1 MSKSRSRFSPQ
12 KALRVLGCL
21 VLASTLPALTLSA
34 SAAPPER
41 SVRPALKRGDSGDA
55 VRILQHLLNET
66 RRSQGADRIG
76 SDGAF
81 GPQTE
86 SALRAFQRAAGLN
99 SVGQATPRTW
109 SALLRLQR
117 RAPLGRIDPT
127 APLGSERYRLG
138 NSGAK
143 DVGVHLLPEL
153 EVVKGR
159 RTRPLLFAAKFA
171 IDADG
176 AGDAW
181 KSDPWGQAETSLQW
195 GGGRSL
201 NPTKTPFYVLP
212 IGFDKAYPGVQLG
225 DFAAVIYRGKVAF
238 ALFGDRGP
246 REKIGEGSIAL
257 AEELGINAD
266 PRKGGVSSGVLWIVF
281 PGSGNRRPVGN
292 EVITRRGRELF
303 QAAGGVLR

>member
-1 MSKSRSRFSPQ
+1 MAPRR
-12 KALRVLGCL
+12 
-21 VLASTLPALTLSA
+21 TLQALTCLLLALGLSA

-41 SVRPALKRGDSGDA
+41 AVRPLLKRGDTGDS

-66 RRSQGADRIG
+66 RRGQGADGIG

-86 SALRAFQRAAGLN
+86 GALQAFQRAAGLQAL
-99 SVGQATPRTW
+99 GQSTPRTW
-109 SALLRLQR
+109 RALLRAQR
-117 RAPLGRIDPT
+117 RGPLGRIDLT
-127 APLGSERYRLG
+127 APVGEVTYRLG
-138 NSGAK
+138 NSGDK
-143 DVGVHLLPEL
+143 DVAIHRLPAQ
-153 EVVKGR
+153 EVVSGR

-176 AGDAW
+176 DGDAW

-212 IGFDKAYPGVQLG
+212 IGFDKAYPGVKLG

-246 REKIGEGSIAL
+246 REKIGEGSILL

-266 PRKGGVSSGVLWIVF
+266 PRRGGVSSGVLWIVF
-281 PGSGNRRPVGN
+281 PGSGNRRPVAN

-303 QAAGGVLR
+303 RAAGGVLR

>member
-1 MSKSRSRFSPQ
+1 MAPRQIR
-12 KALRVLGCL
+12 
-21 VLASTLPALTLSA
+21 LASLSLLLALGLTA

-41 SVRPALKRGDSGDA
+41 PVRPVLSKGDRGDS

-66 RRSQGADRIG
+66 RRSQGLKRIG

-86 SALRAFQRAAGLN
+86 SALRAFQRAAGLRPG
-99 SVGQATPRTW
+99 GQSSPKTW
-109 SALLRLQR
+109 RALLRAQR
-117 RAPLGRIDPT
+117 RGPLGRIDLT
-127 APLGSERYRLG
+127 APVGAARYRLG
-138 NSGAK
+138 NKGEK
-143 DVGVHLLPEL
+143 DVAIHRLPEQ
-153 EVVKGR
+153 EVASGR
-159 RTRPLLFAAKFA
+159 RTRPLLFAGKFA

-181 KSDPWGQAETSLQW
+181 KSDPWGQPETSLQW

-212 IGFDKAYPGVQLG
+212 IGFDKAYPGVKLG

-246 REKIGEGSIAL
+246 REKIGEGSILL
-257 AEELGINAD
+257 AEQLGINAD
-266 PRKGGVSSGVLWIVF
+266 PRKGGVSEGVLWIVF
-281 PGSGNRRPVGN
+281 PGSGNRRPAAN